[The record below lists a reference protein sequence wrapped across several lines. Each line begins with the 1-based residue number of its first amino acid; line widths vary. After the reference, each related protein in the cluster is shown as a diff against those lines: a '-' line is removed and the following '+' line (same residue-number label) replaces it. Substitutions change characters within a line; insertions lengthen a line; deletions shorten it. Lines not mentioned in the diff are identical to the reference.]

1 MMPAMAGSRTETI
14 ALPDDLRT
22 FLAEVWASIQAGD
35 DEATRLESDDLLQA
49 ECGYGGLVDAAA
61 GRYTFTYLPD
71 TPEGGRW
78 TFELLADDVRKA
90 AEGAL
95 AEVTVEKH
103 PDAVPGGAA
112 AAAAP
117 AGGLADLL
125 ASLLGPG
132 GGRGGR
138 PALDLDDD
146 EDDED
151 ADGEPEDS
159 EGAGAL
165 LALLEEHHH
174 IELGP
179 EVDRD
184 ALVHGI
190 RAILA
195 TEDRPRAKAQSLA
208 DWLIEQP
215 GVEELYIADDDLS
228 RILAAW

>member
-1 MMPAMAGSRTETI
+1 MMREMAGSRTETI
-14 ALPDDLRT
+14 PLPADLRT
-22 FLAEVWASIQAGD
+22 FLAEVWAAIQAGD
-35 DEATRLESDDLLQA
+35 DEATRVESDDLLQA

-78 TFELLADDVRKA
+78 TFDLLADDVRKA
-90 AEGAL
+90 ATGEL
-95 AEVTVEKH
+95 DEVTVEKH
-103 PDAVPGGAA
+103 ADAVPGGGAP
-112 AAAAP
+112 AAP

-132 GGRGGR
+132 GGRGAR
-138 PALDLDDD
+138 PALDLGDEDDD
-146 EDDED
+146 EDAE
-151 ADGEPEDS
+151 GEPEDS
-159 EGAGAL
+159 EGAEAL

-179 EVDRD
+179 EADRA
-184 ALVHGI
+184 ALVQGI
-190 RAILA
+190 GDILA
-195 TEDRPRAKAQSLA
+195 TEDRPRAKAQALA

-215 GVEELYIADDDLS
+215 GVEELYIGDEDLS

>member
-1 MMPAMAGSRTETI
+1 MMREMAGSRTETI
-14 ALPDDLRT
+14 PLPADLRT
-22 FLAEVWASIQAGD
+22 FLAEVWAAIQAGD
-35 DEATRLESDDLLQA
+35 DEATRVESDDLLQA

-78 TFELLADDVRKA
+78 TFELLAEDVRRA
-90 AEGAL
+90 AEGQL
-95 AEVTVEKH
+95 VDVTVEKH
-103 PDAVPGGAA
+103 PDAVPGGGPT
-112 AAAAP
+112 AAP

-138 PALDLDDD
+138 AALDLDGD

-184 ALVHGI
+184 ALVLGI

-215 GVEELYIADDDLS
+215 GVEELYIGDEDLS